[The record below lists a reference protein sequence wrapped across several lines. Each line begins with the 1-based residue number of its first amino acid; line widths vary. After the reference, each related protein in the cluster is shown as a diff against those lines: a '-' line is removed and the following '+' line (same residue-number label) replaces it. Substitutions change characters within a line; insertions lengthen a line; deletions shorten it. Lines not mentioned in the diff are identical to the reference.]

1 MAEEGG
7 GGEGE
12 GMLVG
17 REVEVVGGGEEE
29 ECIGDRDSYSK
40 GVLLKFHLIPQ
51 FLSVLLDSFLL
62 ALLQ

>member
-1 MAEEGG
+1 MAEEEG

-17 REVEVVGGGEEE
+17 GAVEIVGGEEE
-29 ECIGDRDSYSK
+29 EEYIGDRNS

-51 FLSVLLDSFLL
+51 FLSVLLDPLLL
-62 ALLQ
+62 ALLH